1 MQFFFTRVYRGPLK
15 GVVLDWAGTTMDYG
29 SFAPAGVFVQVY
41 AREGVPITTAE
52 ARGPMGTYKK
62 DHIRQISQM
71 EGVRARWL
79 EKHGRL
85 PNEQDV
91 ERMYQQFIPLQLAA
105 LADYADL
112 IPGTVEAIGEFRARG
127 LKIGS
132 TTGYTREM
140 MDIVLREAQ
149 ARGYVPDAMV
159 CASDVPEGR
168 PAPYML
174 LQNMLDLRVYPPEAV
189 VKVDD
194 TLPGIEEGLNAGAW
208 TIGVA
213 KTGNELGLTE
223 QEIARL
229 RPNELNAKLDAAY
242 KRMARAG
249 AHYVVDGIG
258 DVAAVLD
265 EIEARL
271 RRGEQP

>member
-249 AHYVVDGIG
+249 AHYVVDGIR